1 MFASL
6 LTAIPR
12 GKKAV
17 IPVNEAVRKFL
28 DSPWTELAARWIL
41 GATFLF
47 AAYHKIMAPE
57 SFAKAIYSYGLFPEI
72 SVNLIAIILPFLELF
87 SGLALIFGVYYRAGV
102 VILSGLLILFTVTL
116 SINLIRGHQFDC
128 GCFYTSGPSSVS
140 DIVYLLIRDILYLV
154 AGAYLFV
161 FKGHRRCCIQKK
173 F

>member
-1 MFASL
+1 MNK
-6 LTAIPR
+6 TV
-12 GKKAV
+12 KKFV
-17 IPVNEAVRKFL
+17 
-28 DSPWTELAARWIL
+28 DSPWTELAARWVL

-47 AAYHKIMAPE
+47 AAFHKIMAPE

-72 SVNLIAIILPFLELF
+72 SINLIAIILPFLELF
-87 SGLALIFGVYYRAGV
+87 SGLALIFGMYHRAAV
-102 VILSGLLILFTVTL
+102 VILCGLLMLFIVTL

-128 GCFYTSGPSSVS
+128 GCFYTSGPSSGS
-140 DIVYLLIRDILYLV
+140 DIMNLLIRDILFLV

>member
-1 MFASL
+1 MNK
-6 LTAIPR
+6 T
-12 GKKAV
+12 
-17 IPVNEAVRKFL
+17 VRKFL
-28 DSPWTELAARWIL
+28 DNPWTELVARWIL
-41 GATFLF
+41 GSTFLF
-47 AAYHKIMAPE
+47 AAFHKIMAPE
-57 SFAKAIYSYGLFPEI
+57 NFAKAIYSYGLFPEI

-102 VILSGLLILFTVTL
+102 DILCGLLIFFTVAL

-128 GCFYTSGPSSVS
+128 GCFYTSGPSSIS